1 MPGLITDVGEIIPL
15 GLWEVGMTD
24 RALLREWVDARMTKL
39 VMCSIFSLAV
49 AAVLPACTSLE
60 RMTATASAQTV
71 TTTNTPTDQLD
82 KKEAR
87 NEGAAYNGNWGYTPG
102 NGADPNDE
110 WGRSRGFMD
119 TNSPGCPF
127 KFC

>member
-1 MPGLITDVGEIIPL
+1 MIGT
-15 GLWEVGMTD
+15 
-24 RALLREWVDARMTKL
+24 ALLREWVHARMTKL

-60 RMTATASAQTV
+60 SMTAAASAAM
-71 TTTNTPTDQLD
+71 TNTPTDQLD

-87 NEGAAYNGNWGYTPG
+87 KEGAAYNGNWGYAPG
-102 NGADPNDE
+102 NGVDPNDE
-110 WGRSRGFMD
+110 WGRSNGILD